1 MGEQNLCRVVQPY
14 STVHVSKVAE
24 LIKLPEADVEKK
36 LSQMILDRLLRGTID
51 QGSGVL
57 ELFQT
62 DDKDKTYE
70 AVLETIQNLE
80 KVMTCLYEKSKKV
93 DLFELKFVD
102 IELLCKHYFVD
113 FLTSENFLNV
123 P

>member
-1 MGEQNLCRVVQPY
+1 MFQTSDMPFFSPYVQ
-14 STVHVSKVAE
+14 VRKVAE
-24 LIKLPEADVEKK
+24 LIELPEADVEKK
-36 LSQMILDRLLRGTID
+36 LSQMILDGLLRGTID

-80 KVMTCLYEKSKKV
+80 KVMTCLYDKSKK
-93 DLFELKFVD
+93 
-102 IELLCKHYFVD
+102 
-113 FLTSENFLNV
+113 LTYLN
-123 P
+123 